1 MKILFSPVGMTDPV
15 SEERDSV
22 TKELVAVHEGA
33 LLQICRHELP
43 DKIYLYFSKEACEL
57 EQQDHRYLGGM
68 ELLGQ
73 TLGTQFD
80 IQVIERPELTE
91 VHLFDEFLQDFRDI
105 LTKIRDENPD
115 AEILVNVSSG
125 TPAMKSTLQILASAS
140 ELNLKPLQVETWS
153 YRPNHPRE
161 CNITQEWKINAD
173 LSPTAPK
180 RVKESA
186 NTNLLYE
193 FNRRILMKLID
204 TYDYHAAKT
213 VALQLRGLIPPKF
226 MELLDAAIFRS
237 DAKFKDAQQKFRAC
251 GNENLMP
258 SAVQTA
264 EYFLLLDIYVK
275 KEKYTDFLRALTPF
289 IIEIFDGALY
299 QMFGIDLQSL
309 TRKKDSL
316 MWDDYALKNSN
327 LYGKFDQLP
336 IYHQNDRK
344 KHRPAPPFPSGY
356 VLSWHLTN
364 LIENLADPNKD
375 RQFVTQTI
383 ELRNIEE
390 AIRNLAAHTM
400 QGFTVSDFRKEV
412 RRSPQELILL
422 LKNYV
427 RNYTDIPLTDE
438 FLQSYQVMNDK
449 LKSYL

>member
-33 LLQICRHELP
+33 LLQICRHERP

-91 VHLFDEFLQDFRDI
+91 VHLFDGFLQDFRVI

-275 KEKYTDFLRALTPF
+275 KEKYTDFLRAMTPF
-289 IIEIFDGALY
+289 LLEILLAAVRTQFQMDMTRFMKPNSRTWDDRNQDLQNMIDLFDESSAYHAYPRPYKAKQIRGFVTSADLSNIIENKANPAQQRQLVSD
-299 QMFGIDLQSL
+299 
-309 TRKKDSL
+309 T
-316 MWDDYALKNSN
+316 LK
-327 LYGKFDQLP
+327 L
-336 IYHQNDRK
+336 
-344 KHRPAPPFPSGY
+344 
-356 VLSWHLTN
+356 
-364 LIENLADPNKD
+364 
-375 RQFVTQTI
+375 RQDV
-383 ELRNIEE
+383 EE
-390 AIRNLAAHTM
+390 KIRNLAAHTM
-400 QGFTVSDFRKEV
+400 NGVSALDIQRAC
-412 RRSPQELILL
+412 SLGPMQLITLM
-422 LKNYV
+422 KKYV

>member
-1 MKILFSPVGMTDPV
+1 
-15 SEERDSV
+15 
-22 TKELVAVHEGA
+22 
-33 LLQICRHELP
+33 
-43 DKIYLYFSKEACEL
+43 
-57 EQQDHRYLGGM
+57 M
-68 ELLGQ
+68 ELLSQ
-73 TLGTQFD
+73 ALGTQFD
-80 IQVIERPELTE
+80 VQAIERPELTE
-91 VHLFDEFLQDFRDI
+91 VHLFDGFLQDFRDI

-237 DAKFKDAQQKFRAC
+237 DAKFMDAQQKFRAC

-364 LIENLADPNKD
+364 LIENLADSNKD

-422 LKNYV
+422 LKKYV

>member
-22 TKELVAVHEGA
+22 TKELAAVHEGA
-33 LLQICRHELP
+33 LLQICRHERP

-73 TLGTQFD
+73 ALGTQFN

-140 ELNLKPLQVETWS
+140 ELNLKPLQVATWS

-161 CNITQEWKINAD
+161 CNISQEWEINAD
-173 LSPTAPK
+173 LSPEAPN

-204 TYDYHAAKT
+204 TYDYHAART
-213 VALQLRGLIPPKF
+213 VAVLLRGLIQPEF
-226 MELLDAAIFRS
+226 LELLDAAILRS
-237 DAKFKDAQQKFRAC
+237 DAKFEAAQKKFKAC
-251 GNENLMP
+251 GKEELM
-258 SAVQTA
+258 SGCVQTA

-275 KEKYTDFLRALTPF
+275 KEKYTDFLRAMTPF
-289 IIEIFDGALY
+289 LLEILLAAVRTQFQMDMTRSMKPNSRTWDDRNQDLQNMIDLFDESSAYHTYPRSYKAKQIRGFVTSADLSNIIENKANPAQQRQLVND
-299 QMFGIDLQSL
+299 
-309 TRKKDSL
+309 T
-316 MWDDYALKNSN
+316 LK
-327 LYGKFDQLP
+327 L
-336 IYHQNDRK
+336 
-344 KHRPAPPFPSGY
+344 
-356 VLSWHLTN
+356 
-364 LIENLADPNKD
+364 
-375 RQFVTQTI
+375 RQDV
-383 ELRNIEE
+383 EE
-390 AIRNLAAHTM
+390 KIRNLAAHTM
-400 QGFTVSDFRKEV
+400 NGVSALDIQRAC
-412 RRSPQELILL
+412 SLGPMQLITLM
-422 LKNYV
+422 KNYV

-438 FLQSYQVMNDK
+438 FLRSYQVMNDK